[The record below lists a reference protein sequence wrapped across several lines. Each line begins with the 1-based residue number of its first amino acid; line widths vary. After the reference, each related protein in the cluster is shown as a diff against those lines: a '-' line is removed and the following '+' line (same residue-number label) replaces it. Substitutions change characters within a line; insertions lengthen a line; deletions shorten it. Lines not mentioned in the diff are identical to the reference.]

1 MKGGTRGAALGVDQR
16 NALSFASV
24 LHCGQG
30 AQRSIQVRPK
40 VLDSL
45 DTHAQPQQRRR
56 QMLLTR
62 NASPPF
68 DRGLDRAQTGGV
80 LDELQCSA
88 QGVGGTGVATHVERD
103 DRPEALEL
111 ASRGIVSGVARQAGI
126 ARQRDVWMAREA
138 LGQCQGVPG
147 AAPPA
152 GSSPAR

>member
-1 MKGGTRGAALGVDQR
+1 MVSDRVR
-16 NALSFASV
+16 HV
-24 LHCGQG
+24 
-30 AQRSIQVRPK
+30 AQRSIQIGPK
-40 VLDSL
+40 ILDGL
-45 DTHAQPQQRRR
+45 DAHAQSQQRRWHV
-56 QMLLTR
+56 LLPG
-62 NASPPF
+62 NAGPPF
-68 DRGLDRAQTGGV
+68 DGGLDGAEAGGM
-80 LDELQCSA
+80 LDELQSSA
-88 QGVGGTGVATHVERD
+88 DGVGVGGVATHVERD